1 MLLTNILNVLKDNAL
16 IVKKLLLLLFSFF
29 LLSSPSVFA
38 DDTSNFQIEGISLGD
53 SLLDYM
59 TEEEILEEME
69 LNKDFYSHLKEPNK
83 YAEVF
88 LFDYSSI
95 YESGLSFYIKN
106 NSQNQYVTNKEEKY
120 TILFV
125 RGRINYIED
134 FDSCIAKRDEIAE
147 ILSEMFPNA
156 PKRDLVGEH
165 SADSSGDSII
175 DAITFKFASGDEI
188 SATCFNFEE
197 TFRINNNMSEGLSVA
212 IASAEILRWHRD

>member
-1 MLLTNILNVLKDNAL
+1 M
-16 IVKKLLLLLFSFF
+16 KKLLVLLFSLF

-38 DDTSNFQIEGISLGD
+38 DDISDFQIEGISIGD

-134 FDSCIAKRDEIAE
+134 FDSCITKRDEIAE
-147 ILSEMFPNA
+147 ILSGMFPNA
-156 PKRDLVGEH
+156 QKIERDFAH
-165 SADSSGDSII
+165 PSDPSGKSII
-175 DAITFKFASGDEI
+175 DKISFHFDSGEQVNTECMD
-188 SATCFNFEE
+188 FDE
-197 TFRINNNMSEGLSVA
+197 TFRIKTNQNEGLIVS
-212 IASAEILRWHRD
+212 IISEEIINWFSDY